1 MSKNEPLV
9 SVMIPVFNRQDYIGA
24 AIKSVLSQSYKS
36 FELVIHD
43 DNSSDDSLKVI
54 KSFHD
59 PRIRVIHTNS
69 NHGMIGGWNYLLK
82 KAKGKYI
89 KQMGSDDLLAKNCL
103 KEQVR
108 VLEAHK
114 SVSLVTCQRVVI
126 NERGVKTKT
135 FQFSD
140 SSCLINGID
149 HAHWILTTI
158 RENKIGEPC
167 ATMFR
172 RKDLKEGGMFD
183 PTFSQFADFEYWIR
197 ILSRGD
203 LYYLHK
209 PLCYFRMHEGSNTTK
224 AILDGRFITEIF
236 KLIDKYYLPAGALAK
251 EGKDQNYAKIYGLAE
266 SDRKS
271 VTKLKILDTLKNI
284 KDLVF
289 AGHVSQALRY
299 TARLVF

>member
-9 SVMIPVFNRQDYIGA
+9 SVMIPVFNRQEYIGA
-24 AIKSVLSQSYKS
+24 AIKSVLSQSYTN

-59 PRIRVIHTNS
+59 PRIHVIHTSS

-82 KAKGKYI
+82 NAKGKYI

-103 KEQVR
+103 KEQVQ
-108 VLEAHK
+108 VLESHK

-126 NERGVKTKT
+126 NERGLKTKT
-135 FQFSD
+135 LQFSD
-140 SSCLINGID
+140 SSGLINGID

-172 RKDLKEGGMFD
+172 SKDLKEAGIFD

-197 ILSRGD
+197 ILSQGD

-236 KLIDKYYLPAGALAK
+236 KLIDKYYK
-251 EGKDQNYAKIYGLAE
+251 NSKYIKTYGLTD
-266 SDRKS
+266 SDRRG
-271 VTKLKILDTLKNI
+271 VIKLKVLDTLKNI

-289 AGHVSQALRY
+289 ARKIYQALRY
-299 TARLVF
+299 TTRLIS

>member
-1 MSKNEPLV
+1 
-9 SVMIPVFNRQDYIGA
+9 MIPVFNRQDYIAA
-24 AIKSVLSQSYKS
+24 AIKSVLSQSYTN

-43 DNSSDDSLKVI
+43 DNSSDNSLKVI

-59 PRIRVIHTNS
+59 PRIRVIHTTT
-69 NHGMIGGWNYLLK
+69 NHGMIVGWNFLLK

-103 KEQVR
+103 KEQVKI
-108 VLEAHK
+108 LESNK
-114 SVSLVTCQRVVI
+114 CISLVTCQRVVI
-126 NERGVKTKT
+126 NERGLKTKN

-140 SSCLINGID
+140 SSCLINGIE

-172 RKDLKEGGMFD
+172 RKDLESAGMFD
-183 PTFSQFADFEYWIR
+183 KSFSQFADFEYWIR
-197 ILSRGD
+197 ILSCGD

-236 KLIDKYYLPAGALAK
+236 KLIDKYYKNPDPASPKGGFVK
-251 EGKDQNYAKIYGLAE
+251 TYGLTE
-266 SDRKS
+266 SDRRA
-271 VTKLKILDTLKNI
+271 VTKLKVLDTLKNI
-284 KDLVF
+284 KDLIF
-289 AGHVSQALRY
+289 AGKISQALRY
-299 TARLVF
+299 SIRLIV